1 MGLEHIAIYVKNLE
15 RAKEF
20 YVNYFG
26 VTPDKKYVNPK
37 TNLETYFLGFE
48 DGARLELM
56 TRPNLKD
63 STADAFR
70 TGLIHIAFKLGS
82 AEKVDA
88 LTKRMERD
96 GYKVVSQPRTTGDGY
111 YESCVAD
118 PEGNFVEIIA

>member
-1 MGLEHIAIYVKNLE
+1 ME

-26 VTPDKKYVNPK
+26 ATPDKKYVNPK

-56 TRPNLKD
+56 TRPDLRD
-63 STADAFR
+63 SPADAFR

>member
-26 VTPDKKYVNPK
+26 ATPDKKYVNPK

-56 TRPNLKD
+56 TRPDLRD
-63 STADAFR
+63 SPADAFR

-82 AEKVDA
+82 AEKVDV

-96 GYKVVSQPRTTGDGY
+96 GYKIVSRPRTTGDGY

-118 PEGNFVEIIA
+118 PEGNFVEIIV

>member
-26 VTPDKKYVNPK
+26 ATPDKKYVNPK

-82 AEKVDA
+82 AEKVDV

-96 GYKVVSQPRTTGDGY
+96 GYKIVSRPRTTGDGY

>member
-26 VTPDKKYVNPK
+26 ATPNKKYLNPK
-37 TNLETYFLGFE
+37 TKLETYFLGFE

-70 TGLIHIAFKLGS
+70 TWLIHIAFKLGS

-88 LTKRMERD
+88 LTKRMEWD